1 MPLSRTSRKR
11 VAIVGGA
18 GSPCVGRACARD
30 RAVLPEPAMAER
42 LPPRGCFTRFVGNAL
57 QTVRAGA
64 AGPAS
69 SRLRWVRMCECV
81 RGVGLYRCFFRQ
93 KTRQVSPRFF
103 WCSRKSSHLSHESL
117 SRAGFLPYLS
127 ATSHYLIAVN

>member
-1 MPLSRTSRKR
+1 M
-11 VAIVGGA
+11 AMAA

-42 LPPRGCFTRFVGNAL
+42 LPPRGCFTRFVGNAC

-69 SRLRWVRMCECV
+69 SRLRLVCTYARV
-81 RGVGLYRCFFRQ
+81 RGVGRDGCVFAKNPAVLQ
-93 KTRQVSPRFF
+93 KLLP
-103 WCSRKSSHLSHESL
+103 KIAKLPHE
-117 SRAGFLPYLS
+117 
-127 ATSHYLIAVN
+127 